1 MKRPLF
7 VLLVLVLLLV
17 GCSSPAVPTLE
28 NPLTELGERFQVAL
42 PRIAVDIASDG
53 TPSILGISPDILKIV
68 GVDTSAF
75 KLPADTVQRLSEGNI
90 QNIEVA
96 VVDRGLRIWVNGEPL
111 PFVQTDSASLQRTV
125 DLLKAVEFEQAGMLE
140 RLLPIM
146 TRLGIDFA
154 LRFPVQAGAEAIPLT
169 TVGEARQGTLAPT
182 TDPASVVAKFE
193 VKYDEEGNP
202 SVMGIDAGSVVNQ
215 VLSPELIAKLQAAN
229 IQALEFR
236 SNPTG
241 MTIYVNNEPLP
252 TLLWDSA
259 LLANAT
265 TLLAGFLPGDSSMK
279 PLIEAFLPTL
289 DRGDVDILIHLPLAP
304 GATPIPVEM
313 HD

>member
-7 VLLVLVLLLV
+7 ILLVLALVLV
-17 GCSSPAVPTLE
+17 GCSSPAVPVPE
-28 NPLTELGERFQVAL
+28 SPLTELGERFQVAL
-42 PRIAVDIASDG
+42 PRITVDVGEDG
-53 TPSILGISPDILKIV
+53 TPSILGINPEILKFA
-68 GVDTSAF
+68 GLDTSAF
-75 KLPADTVQRLSEGNI
+75 KLPADTVQRLSEENI
-90 QNIEVA
+90 QHIEVA

-111 PFVQTDSASLQRTV
+111 PFVQTDTASLERTV
-125 DLLKAVEFEQAGMLE
+125 ELLKALEFEQAGTLE
-140 RLLPIM
+140 RLLPIL
-146 TRLGIDFA
+146 TRLGLDFA
-154 LRFPVQAGAEAIPLT
+154 LRFPVQPGAEAIPLT
-169 TVGEARQGTLAPT
+169 TVGEARTGPLSPT

-202 SVMGIDAGSVVNQ
+202 SVMGVDAGSVMGQ
-215 VLSPELIAKLQAAN
+215 VLSPELIQKLQAAG
-229 IQALEFR
+229 IQSLEFR
-236 SNPTG
+236 SDPAG

-265 TLLAGFLPGDSSMK
+265 TLLKGYLPADSSAA

>member
-1 MKRPLF
+1 MKRPLLF
-7 VLLVLVLLLV
+7 LLVLVVVLV
-17 GCSSPAVPTLE
+17 GCSSPAVPAPE
-28 NPLTELGERFQVAL
+28 SPLAELGERFQVAL
-42 PRIAVDIASDG
+42 PRITVDVAEDG
-53 TPSILGISPDILKIV
+53 TPSILGISPDILRFV

-75 KLPADTVQRLSEGNI
+75 KLPADTVQRLSEENI
-90 QNIEVA
+90 QHIEVA

-111 PFVQTDSASLQRTV
+111 PFVQTDSASLERTIG
-125 DLLKAVEFEQAGMLE
+125 LLKAVEFEQAAMLE
-140 RLLPIM
+140 RLLPIL
-146 TRLGIDFA
+146 TRLGLDFA
-154 LRFPVQAGAEAIPLT
+154 LRFPVQSGAEAIPLT
-169 TVGEARQGTLAPT
+169 TVGEARQAPLAPT

-202 SVMGIDAGSVVNQ
+202 SIMGVDASPVMGQ
-215 VLSPELIAKLQAAN
+215 VLSPELIQKLQAADV
-229 IQALEFR
+229 QSLEIR
-236 SNPTG
+236 SNPAG
-241 MTIYVNNEPLP
+241 MTIYVDNEPLP

-259 LLANAT
+259 LLGNAT
-265 TLLAGFLPGDSSMK
+265 TLLSGYLPEDSTAL